1 LNSPVAVSSELRMR
15 LAAVRILVC
24 DVDGTLTDGTV
35 VFDSAGNEARA
46 FHIQDGLGMVAAAG
60 VGLRTVWISGRDSP
74 VVRRRAEEL
83 RIARL
88 MQGVRDKSAA
98 VKDVVD
104 EFGVSHTE
112 IAFIGDDINDIP
124 GMKASGISLC
134 PEDASQDVLATA
146 DWVLHKQG
154 GRGAVREAIELILS
168 CRGEWELARDAY
180 LANLT
185 VAPETPGL
193 LPPTQ

>member
-1 LNSPVAVSSELRMR
+1 M
-15 LAAVRILVC
+15 
-24 DVDGTLTDGTV
+24 
-35 VFDSAGNEARA
+35 
-46 FHIQDGLGMVAAAG
+46 
-60 VGLRTVWISGRDSP
+60 RTVWISGRDSP

-104 EFGVSHTE
+104 AFGVSHAE

-134 PEDASQDVLATA
+134 PRDASQDVLATA
-146 DWVLHKQG
+146 DWVLHKPG
-154 GRGAVREAIELILS
+154 GRGAVREAIELILE
-168 CRGEWELARDAY
+168 CRGEWDLARESY
-180 LANLT
+180 LRKITA
-185 VAPETPGL
+185 APETPGP